1 MYPESYM
8 DLSGEASADGSG
20 SALASGAWST
30 CSFFSAALAVASVS
44 VSFEETTASP
54 SLRIARSN
62 VVNRV
67 GLICKR
73 QTRLQFMN
81 IYLLGTRN

>member
-20 SALASGAWST
+20 SALASDAWST
-30 CSFFSAALAVASVS
+30 SSFFSAVASVS
-44 VSFEETTASP
+44 VSFAETTASP
-54 SLRIARSN
+54 SLRKARSN

-81 IYLLGTRN
+81 TC

>member
-20 SALASGAWST
+20 SALASDAWST
-30 CSFFSAALAVASVS
+30 TSVFSAVASVS
-44 VSFEETTASP
+44 VSFAETTTASP

-62 VVNRV
+62 VVKLV

-73 QTRLQFMN
+73 QT
-81 IYLLGTRN
+81 